1 MVKYNKKLIDNE
13 EKKMK
18 NSEFLQNQEC
28 EYFPCHKI
36 NDINKFN
43 CLFCYC
49 PLYMLKEKCG
59 GNFKYTARGIKSC
72 VNCVIPH
79 MKDTGYKFIQEKMPI
94 VRACTPKE
102 KK

>member
-18 NSEFLQNQEC
+18 NSEFLQNKEC

-36 NDINKFN
+36 NEINKFN

-49 PLYMLKEKCG
+49 PLYMLKEECG
-59 GNFKYTARGIKSC
+59 GNFKYTSRGIKSC
-72 VNCVIPH
+72 VNCIIPH
-79 MKDTGYKFIQEKMPI
+79 IKDTGYKFIQNKISIIRDRTHEK
-94 VRACTPKE
+94 
-102 KK
+102 